1 MGSTQSIELCYIPRT
16 PTIPSVLSPDIQAC
30 KRQIELI
37 CCACKTGF
45 TVSIT
50 IHATYCV
57 YTLHLE
63 SNILDICTIDVY
75 AFNIYG
81 YESYIVR
88 LNDYN
93 GEPSTLNSTA
103 PAPAHMHTYEFR
115 DIMMWY
121 KSYPYKKLD
130 TMREVLEEILKIC
143 GNAADGAY
151 DANGTVGASFLL

>member
-1 MGSTQSIELCYIPRT
+1 MGGTQSIESRYIPRT
-16 PTIPSVLSPDIQAC
+16 PKVPLVLSPDIQLH
-30 KRQIELI
+30 KRQLEFIR
-37 CCACKTGF
+37 CACNTWF

-50 IHATYCV
+50 TYDTYCV

-63 SNILDICTIDVY
+63 REILDICTIDIY

-81 YESYIVR
+81 NESYIVR

-93 GEPSTLNSTA
+93 GELSTLNSTA
-103 PAPAHMHTYEFR
+103 PAHTHTYEFR

-121 KSYPYKKLD
+121 TSYPYKKLD
-130 TMREVLEEILKIC
+130 TMREVLEEIFKIC

-151 DANGTVGASFLL
+151 DANGTFGASFLL